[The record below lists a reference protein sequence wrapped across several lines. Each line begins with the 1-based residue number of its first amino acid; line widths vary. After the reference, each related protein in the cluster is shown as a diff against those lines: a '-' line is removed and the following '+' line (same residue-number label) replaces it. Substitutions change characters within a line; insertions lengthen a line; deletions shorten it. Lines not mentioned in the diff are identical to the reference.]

1 MNIPPLGISNILPR
15 RKEALGGIWYLAL
28 CSTPA
33 GTFRS
38 SVTWI
43 LWLPV
48 NAWTLISNLLEIKFF
63 CTFRIVVDI
72 TQLGKLCLIV
82 CLGRRCC
89 NVSNCPPKLIDF
101 NALAS
106 ILGRFLCS
114 HQQQCFKRNSRLWRR
129 GRGMD
134 KAYPDQY
141 PHWELRIKE
150 YVLPFQLFNAAME
163 LNQHCL

>member
-1 MNIPPLGISNILPR
+1 MYEYTSFDLGISNILPR

-48 NAWTLISNLLEIKFF
+48 NAWTLISNLLKIKFF

-101 NALAS
+101 SALAS
-106 ILGRFLCS
+106 ILGRFAVTNNASKGIADCGVVD
-114 HQQQCFKRNSRLWRR
+114 KTWKGISR
-129 GRGMD
+129 
-134 KAYPDQY
+134 PI
-141 PHWELRIKE
+141 PTLRIRNKGICTA
-150 YVLPFQLFNAAME
+150 LSTFLCGHGA
-163 LNQHCL
+163 